1 MIRLSHSALDVLL
14 TCERKFQLDRLLV
27 GSSEKKDYP
36 ATILGKAYGAGVQSY
51 MTYQDVDRAVYDT
64 YMNYFPVL
72 EDNQRTEEIALNLI
86 LASIPTLDNLLMDW
100 EVATFLNKPA
110 IELSFRLNI
119 DSTFY
124 FVGYIDLVLRNKWT
138 SKSAIMEVKTTAL
151 KLHSLDALYQN
162 SGQALGYSIVL
173 DKIEGEDQSEYDVL
187 YLAAQLGSGNGFSPL
202 IRPLPYP
209 KTLQDRLNW
218 FITLGI
224 DVNRIHFM
232 LDNNIFPMR
241 GSKCLQFM
249 RPCNH
254 LGVCNLHGLD
264 EYKEQE
270 EDLIAYD
277 FTYELDEVIQN
288 HLQRMEK

>member
-27 GSSEKKDYP
+27 GSQEKKDYP
-36 ATILGKAYGAGVQSY
+36 TTVLGKAYGAGVQSY

-72 EDNQRTEEIALNLI
+72 EDNQRTEEVAINLI

-100 EVATFLNKPA
+100 EVATFNSKPA

-138 SKSAIMEVKTTAL
+138 KRSAIMEVKTTAL

-173 DKIEGEDQSEYDVL
+173 DKIEGESQSEYDVL
-187 YLAAQLGSGNGFSPL
+187 YLAAQLGSGNGFSPS
-202 IRPLPYP
+202 IKTLPYP

-224 DVNRIHFM
+224 DVNRLHFM

-241 GSKCLQFM
+241 GGKCLQFM
-249 RPCNH
+249 RPCPH

-270 EDLIAYD
+270 EDLIEYD

-288 HLQRMEK
+288 HLERMEK